1 MNPFLLLSFLIFPQ
15 AHAGHVHGGSASDA
29 ATYEAVTG
37 DSADEDR
44 AVWDSFYKTKSN
56 AFGKEAVGFLKDNI
70 HLVSKGRAFVPA
82 MGEGR
87 NAIYLAKKGFNVE
100 GNDLSETAV
109 NRAIDE
115 AKAQGVVLKGVVAD
129 LNQYRYP
136 ENYYDFLFVSLFY
149 SSDLL
154 PKFKRSLKKG
164 GYIML
169 YNRLNTGHPSQ
180 KNSPDDFLVKSA
192 ELKLALKD
200 FQIKSFKEYK
210 DHGIDVVGFVLSFWC
225 GNQF

>member
-1 MNPFLLLSFLIFPQ
+1 MNPFLLLCVFSLTSVQ
-15 AHAGHVHGGSASDA
+15 AGHVHGGSASDA

-37 DSADEDR
+37 DSADEGR
-44 AVWDSFYKTKSN
+44 EVWDSFYKTKAN
-56 AFGKEAVGFLKDNI
+56 AYGKEPVDFLKDRINEI
-70 HLVSKGRAFVPA
+70 KKGRAFLPA

-87 NAIYLAKKGFNVE
+87 NAIFLAKKGFNVE

-115 AKAQGVVLKGVVAD
+115 AKAQGVSIKAAVAD

-136 ENYYDFLFVSLFY
+136 ENYYDFVFVSLFY
-149 SSDLL
+149 SADLM

-164 GYIML
+164 GYLML

-180 KNSPDDFLVKSA
+180 KSSPDDFLVKST
-192 ELKLALKD
+192 ELKAALKD
-200 FQIKSFKEYK
+200 FQIKVFKEYK
-210 DHGIDVVGFVLSFWC
+210 DHGLDVVGVLARKL
-225 GNQF
+225 

>member
-1 MNPFLLLSFLIFPQ
+1 MKLFLALFFLTLSSEAL
-15 AHAGHVHGGSASDA
+15 AGHVHGGSASDA

-56 AFGKEAVGFLKDNI
+56 AFGKEPVGFLKDRIQQIN
-70 HLVSKGRAFVPA
+70 KGRAFVPA

-87 NAIYLAKKGFNVE
+87 NAIYLSKKGFIVD

-109 NRAIDE
+109 NRAMDE
-115 AKAQGVVLKGVVAD
+115 AKAQGVAIKGIVAD

-136 ENYYDFLFVSLFY
+136 ENYYDFIFVSLFF
-149 SSDLL
+149 SADLM
-154 PKFKRSLKKG
+154 PKFKRALKSG

-169 YNRLNTGHPSQ
+169 YNRLNTGHPLQ
-180 KNSPDDFLVKSA
+180 KISPDDFLVKSQD
-192 ELKLALKD
+192 LKASLKGY
-200 FQIKSFKEYK
+200 QIKVFKEYQ
-210 DHGIDVVGFVLSFWC
+210 DHGVDVVGVLARKP
-225 GNQF
+225 